1 MNALRKLY
9 KDSQFNNQLKLSF
22 SSFVMI
28 LVSLSLAIAALDL
41 LGTALIAISLQNLGN
56 FESIHIMG
64 DLYVSIYHV
73 IAILILR
80 VFFTT
85 FLLYIQG
92 DIVYRFMAIISQ
104 SVINKIIL
112 TKGTDQR
119 IDNDKVMQLCVTE
132 SNNIGVGYLLPL
144 VSVATEIL
152 IVLAMTVYIYSVIGI
167 QFVGLSVLIL
177 LLSLIY
183 LISIRPYLKRLGNR
197 RLVVEND
204 RISLINFITYGIR
217 ELFCY
222 GVESKFTSRYQRY
235 SFESAGI
242 GNRQQV
248 LKNAQKY
255 WLEASG
261 IVSILLLVWF
271 SPGLGMDELILLGL
285 YGYKVVPSANR
296 ITAGLSSITYY
307 SSSIK
312 LVNYH
317 ANH

>member
-167 QFVGLSVLIL
+167 
-177 LLSLIY
+177 
-183 LISIRPYLKRLGNR
+183 RP
-197 RLVVEND
+197 
-204 RISLINFITYGIR
+204 
-217 ELFCY
+217 
-222 GVESKFTSRYQRY
+222 
-235 SFESAGI
+235 
-242 GNRQQV
+242 
-248 LKNAQKY
+248 
-255 WLEASG
+255 
-261 IVSILLLVWF
+261 
-271 SPGLGMDELILLGL
+271 
-285 YGYKVVPSANR
+285 
-296 ITAGLSSITYY
+296 
-307 SSSIK
+307 
-312 LVNYH
+312 
-317 ANH
+317 

>member
-204 RISLINFITYGIR
+204 R
-217 ELFCY
+217 
-222 GVESKFTSRYQRY
+222 
-235 SFESAGI
+235 
-242 GNRQQV
+242 
-248 LKNAQKY
+248 
-255 WLEASG
+255 SG
-261 IVSILLLVWF
+261 W
-271 SPGLGMDELILLGL
+271 
-285 YGYKVVPSANR
+285 
-296 ITAGLSSITYY
+296 
-307 SSSIK
+307 
-312 LVNYH
+312 
-317 ANH
+317 